1 MAKSAEHAEAAE
13 QQRQNP
19 PRSKEARK
27 GIMIYAK
34 PYRKAFTGVFFCTL
48 IAVFADL
55 LQPYLVKIVI
65 DDHLMQGKTEF
76 RPLLLI
82 GVLYLLLSILALLFS
97 YLQNNLI
104 QRTGQGIVA
113 SLRKDLFR
121 HISRL
126 SPSFFDRTSSG
137 SLVTHVSSDTE
148 TVSQFFTQ
156 VLMSLMRDGMTLLL
170 IIVLMFQLDPVLASY
185 SMVLLPVIGIIA
197 FSFRSYMRKTY
208 QLSRSR
214 LSRLIAF
221 TAENLSGMNL
231 VQAFHQEKEQE
242 RQFAEKNETYFE
254 ANLREIRTNVLFNRS
269 FDLLGN
275 LSVAFIAWLGG
286 RAVLGESLEFGILYA
301 FITYIRQFFQPINA
315 ITQQWNTLQSAS
327 VSMDRIWGLLSTKPE
342 LPDDGDASFPAL
354 NGAGS
359 PQVSGAIDF
368 RNVTFG
374 YGDGEPVIKGLSLS
388 IRPGERIGIV
398 GTTGAGKSSLIS
410 LLCRFYDVRKGS
422 VQIDGIDVRKLP
434 LATLSRT
441 VGLVQQE
448 PYLFSGSIIDNI
460 RLFDT
465 RFSPEQAMQA
475 CKFVGADA
483 LIRRLPDGY
492 DTMLSEKGSGLSTGE
507 RQLLSFARIV
517 LYQPAILVLDEATAN
532 LDSSTEQ
539 LVQRA
544 LDAVAAGRTTLVIAH
559 RISTVMDADRII
571 VMRSGVIAEQGSHE
585 ELVRQRGYYEQ
596 LFRHSQGRP
605 EERGAG

>member
-1 MAKSAEHAEAAE
+1 MAKSAEHAEAAK
-13 QQRQNP
+13 QQQNP
-19 PRSKEARK
+19 ARSKEARK

-34 PYRKAFTGVFFCTL
+34 PYRKAFAGVFFCTL

-65 DDHLMQGKTEF
+65 DDHLMKGRTEF

-327 VSMDRIWGLLSTKPE
+327 VSMDRIWGLLSTKPD
-342 LPDDGDASFPAL
+342 LPDEGKASFPVL
-354 NGAGS
+354 NGGGS
-359 PQVSGAIDF
+359 PKVSGAIDF

-374 YGDGEPVIKGLSLS
+374 YGDGEPVIKALSLR

-422 VQIDGIDVRKLP
+422 VRIDGIDVRELP

-465 RFSPEQAMQA
+465 RFSREQAMELA
-475 CKFVGADA
+475 
-483 LIRRLPDGY
+483 
-492 DTMLSEKGSGLSTGE
+492 GSSG
-507 RQLLSFARIV
+507 
-517 LYQPAILVLDEATAN
+517 P
-532 LDSSTEQ
+532 
-539 LVQRA
+539 
-544 LDAVAAGRTTLVIAH
+544 TL
-559 RISTVMDADRII
+559 
-571 VMRSGVIAEQGSHE
+571 
-585 ELVRQRGYYEQ
+585 
-596 LFRHSQGRP
+596 
-605 EERGAG
+605 